1 MQSHSQSQS
10 YSQSLLLFVL
20 TLLLLY
26 IPPSTPIQFQFQFKF
41 ISSAKRIM
49 GATLSTTQWYF
60 HGRKTFTKTGYLKHI
75 QSYKQPVQSSATIV
89 RGADGADGV
98 DMEGQVVI
106 VTGANSG
113 IGKEMATYA
122 AAKGATLY
130 MLCRSPERAE
140 EARKD
145 IVAAT
150 QNPKVF
156 VVLADVTELSQ
167 IKAAAAQ
174 VQAKESKVDCIVC
187 NAGVLLTERT
197 ENTQG
202 IEATFASHLLG
213 GSFLL
218 PRLLLPQLQQS
229 QQARVIFVTSGG
241 MLTTKF
247 PDWETAT
254 NSVNKDKYDGTNAYA
269 YAKRGQVLLAER
281 WAKDTPDVAFVSAHP
296 GWAATN
302 AVDEAFGDNKK
313 YLEPLRTTWQGAEG
327 ICWLM
332 ATDKK
337 NLINGGFYLDRKP
350 QKKHIAGPFMSEGG
364 YTKNTPAQVDEMM
377 NKLEKLAE
385 L

>member
-1 MQSHSQSQS
+1 
-10 YSQSLLLFVL
+10 
-20 TLLLLY
+20 
-26 IPPSTPIQFQFQFKF
+26 
-41 ISSAKRIM
+41 M
-49 GATLSTTQWYF
+49 GATLSTSQWYF
-60 HGRKTFTKTGYLKHI
+60 HGRKSFTKTGYLKHI
-75 QSYKQPVQSSATIV
+75 QSYKQPVQSSATIT

-113 IGKEMATYA
+113 IGKEIATYA

-130 MLCRSPERAE
+130 LFCRSSERAE
-140 EARKD
+140 QARKD

-150 QNPKVF
+150 QNSKVF

-174 VQAKESKVDCIVC
+174 VQAKETKVDCIVC
-187 NAGVLLTERT
+187 NAGVLLTDRT
-197 ENTQG
+197 ENSQG

-218 PRLLLPQLQQS
+218 PRLLLPQLQKS
-229 QQARVIFVTSGG
+229 QQAKVIFVTSGG

-281 WAKDTPDVAFVSAHP
+281 WANDIPNVAFVSAHP

-302 AVDEAFGDNKK
+302 AVDEAFGENKK

-332 ATDKK
+332 ATDKE
-337 NLINGGFYLDRKP
+337 NLTNGGFYLDRKP

-377 NKLEKLAE
+377 KKLEELAGLE
-385 L
+385 PLITSSCVDETLRK